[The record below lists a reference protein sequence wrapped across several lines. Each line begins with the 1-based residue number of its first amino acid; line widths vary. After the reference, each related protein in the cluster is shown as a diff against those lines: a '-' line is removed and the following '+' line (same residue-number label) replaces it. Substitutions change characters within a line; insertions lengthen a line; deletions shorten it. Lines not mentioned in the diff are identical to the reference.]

1 MLSASNVKSNTKY
14 STVKEKKE
22 TKEVKQEVKK
32 EIKKDVKKTVTPK
45 KNISNKELT
54 LSYLKSEYRKL
65 YLEREKMIKN
75 NCSKEQIK
83 LITDKMNEVG
93 KRAFKI
99 EIGEEVCYDKGV
111 SRKLKK

>member
-1 MLSASNVKSNTKY
+1 
-14 STVKEKKE
+14 
-22 TKEVKQEVKK
+22 
-32 EIKKDVKKTVTPK
+32 
-45 KNISNKELT
+45 
-54 LSYLKSEYRKL
+54 
-65 YLEREKMIKN
+65 MIKN